1 MHSSRPTHR
10 VASSLASEVPTAT
23 ANAFRRARQLRN
35 SEFALN
41 PVSSS
46 KRTRSMFEIDS
57 EEDDYEDNSRD
68 AQLARAL
75 QDEENLKADLV
86 SIDPVAKTEP
96 GRPGRPRRSTVAKT
110 SYAYNPS
117 DDFDEADDDFAL
129 KPASKKAKVSSLKKN
144 KSRYIFSDS
153 DEESEFNESDTS
165 NEDEDGFPLALNSS
179 ARKAASSMAET
190 PDITMPDDDFS
201 MLYSPLDVLHLQT
214 ANRRRS
220 IAGARSRVGR
230 GTRSVGRGRQ
240 AVPSEPSGI
249 PPDADDDE
257 VAGGG
262 LEDLAADDDNSDAPD
277 VSNMNPEERREYTR
291 ECRARA
297 NRKRLETNHPEIIT
311 MWKDL
316 EDLPNIPPT
325 KADQPANISREL
337 KPFQLEGLNWM
348 KMMEKTKWGGGL
360 LGDEMGMGKTIQA
373 VSLIMSDYPAKNPS
387 LVLIPPVAIMQW
399 QQEIEQYTDG
409 TLKTFVYHGTNSA
422 TKGITV
428 AALKKY
434 DVILMSYNSL
444 ESLYRFQEK
453 GRKRKDETVF
463 QKSPIHQIQFH
474 RVILDEAHNIKV
486 SSLDL

>member
-1 MHSSRPTHR
+1 
-10 VASSLASEVPTAT
+10 
-23 ANAFRRARQLRN
+23 
-35 SEFALN
+35 
-41 PVSSS
+41 
-46 KRTRSMFEIDS
+46 MFDGDS
-57 EEDDYEDNSRD
+57 EEDDCEDNSRD

-75 QDEENLKADLV
+75 QDEENLKADLA
-86 SIDPVAKTEP
+86 SIEPVAKTEP
-96 GRPGRPRRSTVAKT
+96 GRRGRPRRSAVAKT
-110 SYAYNPS
+110 SYAYNPL
-117 DDFDEADDDFAL
+117 DDFDLSDDDLVFE
-129 KPASKKAKVSSLKKN
+129 PASKKARVPSLKKK
-144 KSRYIFSDS
+144 KSSFIVPDS
-153 DEESEFNESDTS
+153 DQESEFNESDTS
-165 NEDEDGFPLALNSS
+165 NEDEDDVPLALNSS
-179 ARKAASSMAET
+179 ARKAVPSMAET
-190 PDITMPDDDFS
+190 PDITMADDDAV
-201 MLYSPLDVLHLQT
+201 MLYSPLQSDSTPSFLSLPAVS
-214 ANRRRS
+214 RRS
-220 IAGARSRVGR
+220 RAGARSRASRVP
-230 GTRSVGRGRQ
+230 RSVGRRQ
-240 AVPSEPSGI
+240 QMVSSEPSGI
-249 PPDADDDE
+249 PPDTDGDDFYGDGIE
-257 VAGGG
+257 G
-262 LEDLAADDDNSDAPD
+262 LAADDGNSDAPD
-277 VSNMNPEERREYTR
+277 IQNMDWQERREYR
-291 ECRARA
+291 LKCRARA
-297 NRKRLETNHPEIIT
+297 SRKRLEANHPELLT

-325 KADQPANISREL
+325 KAEQPANISREL

-387 LVLIPPVAIMQW
+387 LVLIPPVALMQW

-463 QKSPIHQIQFH
+463 QKSPVHQIQFH

-486 SSLDL
+486 SSLGF